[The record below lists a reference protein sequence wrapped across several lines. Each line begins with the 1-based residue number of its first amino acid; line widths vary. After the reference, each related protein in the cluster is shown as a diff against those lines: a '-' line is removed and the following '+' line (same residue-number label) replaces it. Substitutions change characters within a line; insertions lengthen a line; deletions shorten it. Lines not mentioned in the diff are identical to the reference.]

1 MTAYIISYSSPVHDD
16 WFSDVS
22 GDSWVNNWC
31 RARYSQEQKTIRG
44 WNNVTVTMT
53 GYSNTDWAKNKW
65 DVAVYLRLSPGV
77 PWIGNTGY
85 TNLYGHDLLDDSGKI
100 FQKFIGWFGSISRN
114 NFVTQKTVSLAN
126 AATTTAYGCCVSS
139 VCRSGPEWTPEDSW
153 TFTYTF
159 SK

>member
-1 MTAYIISYSSPVHDD
+1 MTAYVISYSSPVHDD
-16 WFSDVS
+16 WYSDVS

-31 RARYSQEQKTIRG
+31 RARYSRDQKTIRG

-53 GYSNTDWAKNKW
+53 GYSNTDWAKSKW
-65 DVAVYLRLSPGV
+65 EVAVYLRLSPGI

-85 TNLYGHDLLDDSGKI
+85 KDLYGHDMLDDSRKI
-100 FQKFIGWFGSISRN
+100 YQKFIGWFGSISRYS
-114 NFVTQKTVSLAN
+114 FVTQKTVSLAN

-139 VCRSGPEWTPEDSW
+139 VCRGRPGWTPEDGW